1 MLQHTEPNPRL
12 LALQRKALIVGVIGI
27 VVLLGGSLIGGGI
40 DGFFQSYLYGFLFW
54 NGLALGCL
62 SALMLH
68 HMVAGRWG
76 FMIQRILEAGA
87 RNLLFTVIL
96 ILPILLFGMK
106 YLYPWM
112 PNAVE
117 SVLGA
122 EALHHGHQKAE
133 GLMIPY
139 LNISWYNQGFFIV
152 RAAIYYVVWI
162 FLMMRLTGLS
172 QKLDQTGDQTIIGR
186 FRGTSAPGLLVYV
199 ITMTFAACDW
209 GMSLEPEWFSTIY
222 GPLYIVGQGLGT
234 LAFSVIILNKI
245 ADDKPHAPVI
255 KTDYFHHLGS
265 LMTGFVVLWTYIQ
278 FSQFLITYSGNLPEE
293 IPWYLHRQGNF
304 FAIISVLLMIFH
316 FFLPLF
322 ILMQRRVKRARRGL
336 LFMAKWIL
344 IARFTDVFWIIIPA
358 FHHQGEGYGPLV
370 FVMNV
375 AALAGI
381 GGLWVYMFV
390 RNIHKHALLPL
401 NDDRMNES
409 LGTGPFAHKEAA
421 EHVV

>member
-1 MLQHTEPNPRL
+1 MLQHTEPNPHL
-12 LALQRKALIVGVIGI
+12 LALQRKALIVGVVGI
-27 VVLLGGSLIGGGI
+27 AVLLGMSLSAGI
-40 DGFFQSYLYGFLFW
+40 DNFFQSYLYGFMFW

-87 RNLLFTVIL
+87 RNLLFTAVL
-96 ILPILLFGMK
+96 ILPILFVGMK
-106 YLYPWM
+106 YLYPWV
-112 PNAVE
+112 PE
-117 SVLGA
+117 PFA
-122 EALHHGHQKAE
+122 ELHGIAAAKHKAE
-133 GLMIPY
+133 GLMVPV
-139 LNISWYNQGFFIV
+139 LNISWYNQWFFMI
-152 RAAIYYVVWI
+152 RSAIYFAIWI
-162 FLMMRLTGLS
+162 FLMLRLTGLS

-186 FRGTSAPGLLVYV
+186 FRGISAPGLVIYV
-199 ITMTFAACDW
+199 ISMTFAACDW

-255 KTDYFHHLGS
+255 KTEYFHHIGS

-293 IPWYLHRQGNF
+293 IPWYIHRQGNF
-304 FAIISVLLMIFH
+304 FAIISVLLMVFH

-322 ILMQRRVKRARRGL
+322 ILLQRRVKRARRGL

-344 IARFTDVFWIIIPA
+344 IARFTDVFWILVPA
-358 FHHQGEGYGPLV
+358 FHPNGEGYGLAA
-370 FVMNV
+370 FVMSV
-375 AALAGI
+375 AALAGV
-381 GGLWVYMFV
+381 GGLWVFMFV
-390 RNIHKHALLPL
+390 RNLNKQPLLPL

-409 LGTGPFAHKEAA
+409 LGIGPFAAHHQEAA

>member
-1 MLQHTEPNPRL
+1 MQQHTDPNPNL
-12 LALQRKALIVGVIGI
+12 VALQRKALVVGVIGL
-27 VVLLGGSLIGGGI
+27 VVLLGGGVILGI
-40 DGFFQSYLYGFLFW
+40 EHFFQSYLYGFLFW
-54 NGLALGCL
+54 NGLGLGCL

-87 RNLLFTVIL
+87 RNLLFTVLL
-96 ILPILLFGMK
+96 ILPILFFGMK

-117 SVLGA
+117 TLNGI
-122 EALHHGHQKAE
+122 EHGHHKAE
-133 GLMIPY
+133 GLIFPI
-139 LNISWYNQGFFIV
+139 LNISWYNQWFFIARSV
-152 RAAIYYVVWI
+152 IYYAVWI
-162 FLMMRLTGLS
+162 ALMMRLTSLS
-172 QKLDQTGDQTIIGR
+172 AKLDATGDQTIIGR
-186 FRGTSAPGLLVYV
+186 FRGASAPGLLFYV

-222 GPLYIVGQGLGT
+222 GPLYVVGQGLGT

-265 LMTGFVVLWTYIQ
+265 LMCAFIVLWTYIQ

-304 FAIISVLLMIFH
+304 FAIISVALMIFH

-344 IARFTDVFWIIIPA
+344 IARFVDVFWIIIPA
-358 FHHQGEGYGPLV
+358 FHPHGDGYSPAI
-370 FVMNV
+370 FAMNV
-375 AALAGI
+375 GALAGI
-381 GGLWVYMFV
+381 GGIWVYLFV
-390 RNIHKHALLPL
+390 RNIHKHPLLPL

-409 LGTGPFAHKEAA
+409 LGIGPFAHEEAH
-421 EHVV
+421 EHA